1 MMDYYG
7 SITMDRDTIREQMYA
22 QFSEYSKEYIDA
34 KMSRLETLDKSYSV
48 AGWNVFFRK
57 VQVDSIQS
65 EIQKDTEIA
74 NQRLTLAKIS
84 ESEKGMHIPMDI
96 ILEVSECFQETEC
109 EHWERRL
116 QTVRKTTGQTSKE

>member
-7 SITMDRDTIREQMYA
+7 SITMDSDTIRRQMYTE
-22 QFSEYSKEYIDA
+22 FSEYSKEYIDA

-116 QTVRKTTGQTSKE
+116 QTVRKTGKNSKE

>member
-7 SITMDRDTIREQMYA
+7 SITMDSDTIRKQMYT
-22 QFSEYSKEYIDA
+22 QFSEYSEEYIDA

-57 VQVDSIQS
+57 IQVDLIQS
-65 EIQKDTEIA
+65 EIQKDTEVA
-74 NQRLTLAKIS
+74 KQRLTLAKIS
-84 ESEKGMHIPMDI
+84 ESEKGNEIPMDV
-96 ILEVSECFQETEC
+96 ILEVSKCFSETEI
-109 EHWERRL
+109 EHWKRRL